1 MMSEP
6 SQIDMSVDVS
16 GWTLDQ
22 QMGQLFMV
30 GFTGLTPPP
39 GALDLIARQQIGGII
54 LFSRNCQSASQV
66 AQLTHDLQAAAR
78 AAGHPAPLL
87 IAVDQENGIVR
98 RLGDA
103 ITSMPGAMALG
114 AIGSEELTSAVAEAT
129 GQELL
134 ALGVNMNLAPVA
146 DINSNP
152 ANPVIGVRS
161 FGQQP
166 REVARLTAAATRGYH
181 AAGIITSLKH
191 FPGHG
196 DTADDSH
203 VGMPSLPHARERLE
217 QVELAPFRAGVAAGA
232 DTVMLAHLRLPALAP
247 DETVPASL
255 SPTVTRLAREALG
268 FDGVL
273 MTDCLEMGAVAKT
286 VGVARGATLALRA
299 GADLILISHTLD
311 EQRAAIGQ
319 VRAALATGELPAETV
334 RQAAERVMRLKARYL
349 AWDRLPAP
357 VASASVSSEAHQRL
371 SAESYQRAVTL
382 VRDAAGLLPLR
393 LAPDARVVALA
404 QATASFTQASDTPYA
419 HQALVERA
427 QAYHANTRGVLIDA
441 EADPA
446 SVAAAL
452 AEALASDLIILAT
465 LNASR
470 DARQAALIERLIA
483 TGRPIVAIAASDPY
497 DVAVFPQLP
506 TYLATYDYTPPAL
519 AAAVDALFGAFTPSG
534 RLPIDVN
541 GL

>member
-1 MMSEP
+1 MTSEMS
-6 SQIDMSVDVS
+6 QVDAS

-22 QMGQLFMV
+22 QLCQLFMV

-39 GALDLIARQQIGGII
+39 GVLDLIARQQVGGII

-66 AQLTHDLQAAAR
+66 SQLTYDLQAAAR
-78 AAGHPAPLL
+78 AARHPAPLL

-98 RLGDA
+98 RLGSA

-114 AIGSEELTSAVAEAT
+114 AIGSEKLTSAVAEST

-134 ALGVNMNLAPVA
+134 ALGINTNLAPVA

-161 FGQQP
+161 FGQDASL
-166 REVARLTAAATRGYH
+166 VARHTAAAIHGYH
-181 AAGIITSLKH
+181 AAGVITSLKH

-255 SPTVTRLAREALG
+255 SPTATRLAREALG

-286 VGVARGATLALRA
+286 VGVARGATLALQA
-299 GADLILISHTLD
+299 GADLILISHTLE
-311 EQRAAIGQ
+311 EQRNAIAQ
-319 VRAALATGELPAETV
+319 ASVALTTGELPADTV
-334 RQAAERVMRLKARYL
+334 RHAAERVMRLKARYL

-357 VASASVSSEAHQRL
+357 VASASVSSAAHQRL
-371 SAESYQRAVTL
+371 SAQAYQRAVTL
-382 VRDAAGLLPLR
+382 VRDTARLLPLR
-393 LAPDARVVALA
+393 LAPDARVFTLA
-404 QATASFTQASDTPYA
+404 QATASVTQASDTPYL
-419 HQALVERA
+419 HQALIERA
-427 QAYHANTRGVLIDA
+427 QVYHANTRGVLIDA

-446 SVAAAL
+446 GVATAL
-452 AEALASDLIILAT
+452 EQARGADLVILAT

-470 DARQAALIERLIA
+470 DARQAALIERLTA
-483 TGRPIVAIAASDPY
+483 MGRPIVAIAASDPY
-497 DVAVFPQLP
+497 DVAAFPQLP

-541 GL
+541 APLG